1 MRRGYT
7 LIEMLAVL
15 VIMALGAAVAGAS
28 IAWPE
33 GGPIAPADE
42 YRMLLLRAQQ
52 VALASARR
60 VTLLLERDGTYVL
73 RRSSEHGEARI
84 EAGRIES
91 CSGTLEAVRSVRYV
105 FDPRGLMNPGKIVA
119 ASRMDD
125 RSLFRRIGRGEQ
137 RAVGFPH

>member
-105 FDPRGLMNPGKIVA
+105 FDPRGLIVG
-119 ASRMDD
+119 DT
-125 RSLFRRIGRGEQ
+125 LRITCEREEAVIYADPLGESIH
-137 RAVGFPH
+137 VEL